1 MGINIISYFVS
12 FFQEIDEDLNEQVDK
27 YEFTLMY
34 KRCVFDKT
42 GLEPR
47 SLFNL
52 VQFLMYLM
60 YDDDKTV
67 NYDSFPNFITIEKT
81 LELLYLRISDP

>member
-1 MGINIISYFVS
+1 
-12 FFQEIDEDLNEQVDK
+12 
-27 YEFTLMY
+27 MY

-47 SLFNL
+47 SLYNL

-60 YDDDKTV
+60 YDDKDTLKTKISV
-67 NYDSFPNFITIEKT
+67 ENT
-81 LELLYLRISDP
+81 LELLYIRIRDEVQKI

>member
-1 MGINIISYFVS
+1 
-12 FFQEIDEDLNEQVDK
+12 
-27 YEFTLMY
+27 MY

-60 YDDDKTV
+60 YDDDRIMELRK
-67 NYDSFPNFITIEKT
+67 FPNFITIEKT

>member
-1 MGINIISYFVS
+1 
-12 FFQEIDEDLNEQVDK
+12 
-27 YEFTLMY
+27 MY

>member
-1 MGINIISYFVS
+1 
-12 FFQEIDEDLNEQVDK
+12 
-27 YEFTLMY
+27 MY
-34 KRCVFDKT
+34 KRCVFDKS

-60 YDDDKTV
+60 YDDDKILE
-67 NYDSFPNFITIEKT
+67 SKKFPNFITIEKT